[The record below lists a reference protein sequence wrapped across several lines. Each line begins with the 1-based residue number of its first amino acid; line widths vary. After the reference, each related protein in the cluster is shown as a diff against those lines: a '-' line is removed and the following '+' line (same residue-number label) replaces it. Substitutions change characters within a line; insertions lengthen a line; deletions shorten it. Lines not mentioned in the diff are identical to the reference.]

1 MKSLR
6 YNPCN
11 LLKLKKKRN
20 DTIQTQK
27 QRRKKCEEMSVSKEG
42 IYTTLICYRY
52 IIKNYNYNYNYN
64 DILLYDVDA
73 LKN

>member
-1 MKSLR
+1 
-6 YNPCN
+6 
-11 LLKLKKKRN
+11 
-20 DTIQTQK
+20 
-27 QRRKKCEEMSVSKEG
+27 MSVSKEG